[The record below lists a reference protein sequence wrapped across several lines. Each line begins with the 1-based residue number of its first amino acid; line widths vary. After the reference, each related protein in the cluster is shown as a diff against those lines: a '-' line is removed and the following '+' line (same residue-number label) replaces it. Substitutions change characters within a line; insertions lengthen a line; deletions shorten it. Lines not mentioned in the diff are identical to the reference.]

1 MKRRE
6 LRTCLVFISPAIV
19 FFIVFWALP
28 VLMAVRYSFTD
39 WQVGRSAP
47 WVGVANFTELFGDPL
62 FRTAIKASLTIA
74 VLAVIGGVGIALGLA
89 LILARPDIRAARW
102 WRLAVFIPVVTDW
115 VSTGLVWQMMFLR
128 DRGVIAQILA
138 KLGFTSL
145 VRTEW
150 TTDPTLAP
158 IAIAIFIIW
167 KSTGLYML
175 FFLAAL
181 KSVPSDVLEAS
192 TVDGASAWQRFRYV
206 RWPLMKPITVFVIV
220 IAFVTALGL
229 YEPIFMLTGG
239 GPAGK
244 TRALPIFLLENFFQ
258 FERSGYASAAGLIFL
273 GMSLTFAFVASR
285 VMKEAVG

>member
-6 LRTCLVFISPAIV
+6 LRTCLVFISPAVV
-19 FFIVFWALP
+19 FFVVFWAFP
-28 VLMAVRYSFTD
+28 VLMAAYYAFTD

-74 VLAVIGGVGIALGLA
+74 VLAVIGGVGIALCLA

-102 WRLAVFIPVVTDW
+102 WRLAIFIPVVTDW

-138 KLGFTSL
+138 KFGFTSL

-150 TTDPTLAP
+150 TTDATLAP

-167 KSTGLYML
+167 KTTGLYTL

-181 KSVPSDVLEAS
+181 KAVPNDVLEAS
-192 TVDGASAWQRFRYV
+192 TVDGAGAWQRFRYV

-239 GPAGK
+239 GPAGR

-273 GMSLTFAFVASR
+273 GMSLLFAFVASR
-285 VMKEAVG
+285 VMKEAVS

>member
-1 MKRRE
+1 MKQRE
-6 LRTCLVFISPAIV
+6 LRTCLVFISPAII
-19 FFIVFWALP
+19 FFVVFWALP
-28 VLMAVRYSFTD
+28 VLMAGYYSFTD

-74 VLAVIGGVGIALGLA
+74 VLAVIGGVGIALSLA
-89 LILARPDIRAARW
+89 LILAHPDIRAARW
-102 WRLAVFIPVVTDW
+102 WRLAIFIPVVTDW

-158 IAIAIFIIW
+158 IAIAIFIVW
-167 KSTGLYML
+167 KTTGLYTL

-181 KSVPSDVLEAS
+181 KAVPTDVLEAS

-206 RWPLMKPITVFVIV
+206 RWPLMKPITVFIIV

-285 VMKEAVG
+285 VMKEAVS